1 MKSVRLIAPVLFAIY
16 LLVAAL
22 SWARGGYQKASG
34 DAEEQLKTI
43 ETQFEQT
50 ALKGDTSFLEKY
62 YADNCTV
69 VHSDGKL
76 TTKAEEI
83 ERVKSG
89 ALKYESIE
97 VHERNIRFYEDTA
110 VVIKLVSAKGTLDGK
125 PFSGDSRVA
134 RFWVKRKRTW
144 KVVAFQVTRVAP
156 SQ

>member
-1 MKSVRLIAPVLFAIY
+1 MKSMRLIAPMPIVCLV
-16 LLVAAL
+16 VAAL
-22 SWARGGYQKASG
+22 AWGRGGYQQHIA
-34 DAEEQLKTI
+34 DAAEQLRTI
-43 ETQFEQT
+43 ETQFEQA

-83 ERVKSG
+83 ARVMSG

-97 VHERNIRFYEDTA
+97 VHDRNIRFYEDTG

-125 PFSGDSRVA
+125 PFSSDSRVA
-134 RFWVKRKRTW
+134 RFWVKRKKTW